1 LERERK
7 KEEKNSSATIRITIN
22 DLHCSIRK
30 MHSGAPIK
38 TVKEYFWMLGGVTQK
53 DVSASHVSMSAPH
66 APPFIII
73 YIWVDTKLPPT

>member
-1 LERERK
+1 
-7 KEEKNSSATIRITIN
+7 
-22 DLHCSIRK
+22 